1 MYFQFLIEDKST
13 EILVK
18 HVMEKLQTLY
28 PEKTIYYNSRS
39 YAGIGTLKAEGSLY
53 ERKGGML
60 LNNLRAY
67 LRGFDR
73 SLSDIPDAAIV
84 VVLDNDKR
92 DYETFKSQLEQAAKE
107 SVMLTDYVFCIAV
120 KEMEAWLL
128 GDEKA
133 IIGAYPLAKRKYLD
147 EYEQDGI
154 CDTWQVLADMVY
166 PRGLRG
172 LKKKAVTAYADIG
185 RAKCEWADKIGC
197 LLDLDNNNS
206 PSFCRFI
213 QELRLRIEAA

>member
-1 MYFQFLIEDKST
+1 
-13 EILVK
+13 
-18 HVMEKLQTLY
+18 
-28 PEKTIYYNSRS
+28 
-39 YAGIGTLKAEGSLY
+39 
-53 ERKGGML
+53 
-60 LNNLRAY
+60 
-67 LRGFDR
+67 
-73 SLSDIPDAAIV
+73 
-84 VVLDNDKR
+84 
-92 DYETFKSQLEQAAKE
+92 
-107 SVMLTDYVFCIAV
+107 MLTKVDEMKGENAV
-120 KEMEAWLL
+120 VMSRNMWM
-128 GDEKA
+128 
-133 IIGAYPLAKRKYLD
+133 YLD

-172 LKKKAVTAYADIG
+172 LKKKAGTAYAEIG